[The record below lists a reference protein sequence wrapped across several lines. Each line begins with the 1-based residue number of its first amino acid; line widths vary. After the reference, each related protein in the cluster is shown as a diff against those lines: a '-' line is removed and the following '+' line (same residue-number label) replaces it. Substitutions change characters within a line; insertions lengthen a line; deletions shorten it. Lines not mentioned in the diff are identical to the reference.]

1 MAFYDS
7 VTASVDGGKAV
18 DVIYLDLCKA
28 FDMIS
33 HHILISKL
41 ERYGFK
47 RQTIWWIRNWF
58 KGQSQRLV
66 ANGSMSRWRPV
77 MSGVHQGCNLES
89 ALSNIFI
96 DDIDDETECTL
107 SKFADDTK
115 WYS

>member
-1 MAFYDS
+1 MTSLMLNMTNIRYS
-7 VTASVDGGKAV
+7 WKVMMS
-18 DVIYLDLCKA
+18 KA